1 MNAQAIIIAAQLAL
15 AFGKEAAITF
25 VQIHDRLANKQP
37 VTKEEVLQWLTA
49 ISYAQEVPNSLLP
62 KTTA

>member
-1 MNAQAIIIAAQLAL
+1 MNPQAIIVAAQLAL

-25 VQIHDRLANKQP
+25 IQIHDRLANKQP

-49 ISYAQEVPNSLLP
+49 ISYEQEVPNSQLP
-62 KTTA
+62 ASTT